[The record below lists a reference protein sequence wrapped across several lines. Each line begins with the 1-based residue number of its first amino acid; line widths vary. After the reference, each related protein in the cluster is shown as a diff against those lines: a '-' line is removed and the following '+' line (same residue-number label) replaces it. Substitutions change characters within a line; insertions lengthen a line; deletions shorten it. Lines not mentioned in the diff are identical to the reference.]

1 MADAEKI
8 KMEIREYI
16 LGEFLHG
23 EDPSSLHDDTHLAG
37 GGVLTSIDTIKLVA
51 WLEDRYGIQFD
62 ASEVVG
68 DALRTL
74 VSITHAIVE
83 KRQ

>member
-1 MADAEKI
+1 MADAEKM

-16 LGEFLHG
+16 LSEFLHG
-23 EDPSSLHDDTHLAG
+23 EDPSSLKDDTHLAG

-68 DALRTL
+68 DALKTL
-74 VSITHAIVE
+74 TSITAAIQE
-83 KRQ
+83 KKR